1 MGKVLTAN
9 VGMEQSASWVSA
21 VKQSQRSQMNGGSIA
36 QPQGPGRHNPDRREL
51 LQQESNAEVMVGER
65 SF

>member
-1 MGKVLTAN
+1 MGFSRQAVPE
-9 VGMEQSASWVSA
+9 VPDEWGQHSAA
-21 VKQSQRSQMNGGSIA
+21 ART
-36 QPQGPGRHNPDRREL
+36 GRHNPDRREL